1 MTFCNPHTCSTVIA
15 WVTSEH
21 CRNSIAMMLLHRK
34 DNKQSAEHQRF
45 FNQIPKRIGSKPKIF
60 PASYDAASFDAA
72 LGGVNLFLSAWRRK
86 NRHGYSE
93 HRSPP
98 RLENGSSGRQRDHD
112 RSEGKGGGKGI
123 SMANLPPHDSPT
135 TEAEVGRRSRNHN
148 RSEGKGG
155 SKGKGIGH
163 LPPPGPSASSGT
175 SAAEGAGLG
184 CIMAGSPAA
193 GLSYANMAART
204 SSRKYVDCKSCGAEW
219 TP

>member
-1 MTFCNPHTCSTVIA
+1 MFGVSSLGAYLQAKFFGSLSSYTDTRNLSTEILN
-15 WVTSEH
+15 
-21 CRNSIAMMLLHRK
+21 RQP
-34 DNKQSAEHQRF
+34 QSTEDQRF

-86 NRHGYSE
+86 NRHG
-93 HRSPP
+93 
-98 RLENGSSGRQRDHD
+98 LENGSSGRHRDHD

-148 RSEGKGG
+148 RSEGRGG
-155 SKGKGIGH
+155 SRGEGIGH